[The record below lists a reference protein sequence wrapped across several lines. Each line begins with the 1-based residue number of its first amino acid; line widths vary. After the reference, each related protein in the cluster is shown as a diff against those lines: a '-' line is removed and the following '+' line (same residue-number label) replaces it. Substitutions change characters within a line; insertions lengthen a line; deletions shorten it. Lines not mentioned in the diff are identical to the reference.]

1 MASNAQKINFGIRDK
16 LTGSGQSKD
25 RDHNIPKQL
34 PVSIKKIGDDGTN
47 AILTL
52 KFETQ
57 NMPFSLPEVTI
68 PVTGPEYIRYP
79 WQEGDKG
86 FVTAADANM
95 GGISALGPSGPANFS
110 QPFNL
115 SSLVFT
121 PAGSKKWT
129 KTDDKT
135 ALVNYGKTGTV
146 NRDINKKSKHVVHP
160 DSGIATSTGAQGQ
173 TGPESNPTYNI
184 TRLAHPQ
191 NGVADKTVDKDNGD
205 HTFSLVPKGGSGTI
219 GALLSAFGGKH
230 KMTLDQSGANINSS
244 SSVNIKSP
252 KNNVDGDT
260 NIKGNTNISGILSAA
275 GGMSAGG
282 SGGGG
287 GGGGAGGAGG
297 ISPTGDIF
305 GASASLTGPVTA
317 IGITNQSF
325 FTQAAYQYVAPSSGD
340 TVTLATTTPICV
352 IDPAATLAAL
362 TVAFPDPAVDTTV
375 VDGTLLSFSSTQKL
389 TALTLSGGSASFCS
403 NAPTAVPTA
412 GGQYRWLYNATN
424 TTWFL
429 I

>member
-1 MASNAQKINFGIRDK
+1 MASNAQKVNFGVRDK
-16 LTGSGQSKD
+16 LTGSTQSRD

-34 PVSIKKIGDDGTN
+34 PVSIKKVGDDGTN
-47 AILTL
+47 GILTL

-57 NMPFSLPEVTI
+57 NTPYNLPEVTI

-79 WQEGDKG
+79 WQVGDKG
-86 FVTAADANM
+86 FVTAADLNM
-95 GGISALGPSGPANFS
+95 GGISALGANGPANFS
-110 QPFNL
+110 QAFNL

-184 TRLAHPQ
+184 TRMAHPK

-205 HTFSLVPKGGSGTI
+205 HTFSLVPSGGSGTI

-230 KMTLDQSGANINSS
+230 KMTLDQSGASINSS
-244 SSVNIKSP
+244 SKVNIKSP
-252 KNNVDGDT
+252 QNNLEGDT
-260 NIKGNTNISGILSAA
+260 NVKGMLSAT

-282 SGGGG
+282 GSGGGSGAG
-287 GGGGAGGAGG
+287 GGGVSANGGL
-297 ISPTGDIF
+297 F
-305 GASASLTGPVTA
+305 GTSAAIEGPATVVGPVTA
-317 IGITNQSF
+317 IGITNESF
-325 FTQAAYQYVAPSSGD
+325 FTQTAYQYAVPLTGD
-340 TVTLATTTPICV
+340 TVTLSTTTPICI
-352 IDPAATLAAL
+352 IDPAGTLAAL
-362 TVAFPDPAVDTTV
+362 TVAFPDPATDTTV

-389 TALTLSGGSASFCS
+389 TALTLSGGSASFCF
-403 NAPTAVPTA
+403 NAPTAVPTT